1 MGSPLFLVFGLVGA
15 VAAVGMWLAGRI
27 GTAREGRRARA
38 GRAQDVAAFAA
49 AVAEQR
55 AARLRHH
62 VATTPGLVDAVAA
75 ATALSAGVWSRRS
88 EHGDAFRVVLGRGPV
103 EWDVRLDAD
112 DLPAELAAIVS
123 TSERFDDVPVATD
136 LGAGAALAVRG
147 EHATSVVRALIVQL
161 ATWAGPA
168 DWCLVVVTADPPR
181 WEWCRWLPHAAAG
194 DDAGVV
200 AADDA
205 DRLAAALGQLDEDRH
220 VVVVTDRPDLL
231 VQRTG
236 TLRRFLGTAGSV
248 AVVTAV
254 APGEAVPA
262 MCRSVLDIGSI
273 GLARWAPDASL
284 ATGVDVVHAAGTT
297 IATATTIARALARL
311 HDPEDPDSAAGALPV
326 SVGLGELS
334 AHHGAGPI
342 DDAIAIAATWRA
354 HGPDPRPVAPL
365 GLTADGVVEIDLVRD
380 GPHAL
385 VAGTT
390 GSGKSELLRTLVVSL
405 AAGCSPAHLT
415 FVLVDYKG
423 GATFDACADLPHT
436 VGLVTDLDDRLAER
450 ALTSL
455 EAELRRRERLLRSV
469 GAADL
474 AEYRAVPGRPALP
487 RLVVVVDEFA
497 ALSADVA
504 AFVPALVG
512 IAQRGRSL
520 GIHLVLAT
528 QRPAGVVSDDIRANT
543 NLRLALR
550 LHDPVDARDV
560 VGDTA
565 PATFPRARPGRVML
579 RLGPDDAVV
588 FQAAHSGE
596 TELAVLVDSIR
607 RAAAL
612 SDVPAP
618 HRPWLPALPA
628 TVTAGEL
635 TTPGAVGIVDVP
647 AEQRR
652 APLCWEPADG
662 SLALIGSRG
671 AGTTTALRSL
681 LASVCRRRPPSDVH
695 VYVIDASG
703 DERLDAL
710 ADLPHCA
717 GVVRPHER
725 ERLARL
731 LRRLTGELDRR
742 RAVQRSAPDM
752 IVAVDGMPALRG
764 ALDTPADAAE
774 HDALLRIVAEGAA
787 SGMACVMTSER
798 PGALPTSIL
807 AACADR
813 WLFHLDDPSE
823 ATACGVAPAL
833 LPAAIAGRVIVA
845 STRREAQL
853 AVVEPVTTGPADR
866 GPTGIGVLP
875 RDVGA
880 LELPAGR
887 VTADGELDLV
897 VGIDFETLEPARL
910 HVPDG
915 EHVLVAGPPRSGRSA
930 ALARLAASWREAH
943 PDGAVITVAPLRRS
957 PLASWPG
964 ATGDID
970 ILPAG
975 GPALVVIDDAERVDD
990 ASGALS
996 RLVADRRSG
1005 VLVVAAARPDTLRTL
1020 YGHWTAVVRRSRT
1033 GLLMA
1038 GCTDVDGDLL
1048 GELLPRTPP
1057 IPARPGLAWV
1067 VSAGGRS
1074 LAQVAR

>member
-1 MGSPLFLVFGLVGA
+1 M
-15 VAAVGMWLAGRI
+15 
-27 GTAREGRRARA
+27 
-38 GRAQDVAAFAA
+38 
-49 AVAEQR
+49 
-55 AARLRHH
+55 
-62 VATTPGLVDAVAA
+62 
-75 ATALSAGVWSRRS
+75 
-88 EHGDAFRVVLGRGPV
+88 
-103 EWDVRLDAD
+103 
-112 DLPAELAAIVS
+112 
-123 TSERFDDVPVATD
+123 
-136 LGAGAALAVRG
+136 
-147 EHATSVVRALIVQL
+147 
-161 ATWAGPA
+161 
-168 DWCLVVVTADPPR
+168 
-181 WEWCRWLPHAAAG
+181 
-194 DDAGVV
+194 
-200 AADDA
+200 
-205 DRLAAALGQLDEDRH
+205 
-220 VVVVTDRPDLL
+220 
-231 VQRTG
+231 
-236 TLRRFLGTAGSV
+236 
-248 AVVTAV
+248 
-254 APGEAVPA
+254 
-262 MCRSVLDIGSI
+262 
-273 GLARWAPDASL
+273 
-284 ATGVDVVHAAGTT
+284 
-297 IATATTIARALARL
+297 
-311 HDPEDPDSAAGALPV
+311 
-326 SVGLGELS
+326 
-334 AHHGAGPI
+334 
-342 DDAIAIAATWRA
+342 
-354 HGPDPRPVAPL
+354 
-365 GLTADGVVEIDLVRD
+365 
-380 GPHAL
+380 
-385 VAGTT
+385 
-390 GSGKSELLRTLVVSL
+390 
-405 AAGCSPAHLT
+405 
-415 FVLVDYKG
+415 
-423 GATFDACADLPHT
+423 
-436 VGLVTDLDDRLAER
+436 
-450 ALTSL
+450 
-455 EAELRRRERLLRSV
+455 
-469 GAADL
+469 
-474 AEYRAVPGRPALP
+474 
-487 RLVVVVDEFA
+487 
-497 ALSADVA
+497 
-504 AFVPALVG
+504 
-512 IAQRGRSL
+512 
-520 GIHLVLAT
+520 
-528 QRPAGVVSDDIRANT
+528 
-543 NLRLALR
+543 
-550 LHDPVDARDV
+550 
-560 VGDTA
+560 
-565 PATFPRARPGRVML
+565 
-579 RLGPDDAVV
+579 
-588 FQAAHSGE
+588 
-596 TELAVLVDSIR
+596 
-607 RAAAL
+607 
-612 SDVPAP
+612 
-618 HRPWLPALPA
+618 
-628 TVTAGEL
+628 
-635 TTPGAVGIVDVP
+635 
-647 AEQRR
+647 
-652 APLCWEPADG
+652 
-662 SLALIGSRG
+662 
-671 AGTTTALRSL
+671 
-681 LASVCRRRPPSDVH
+681 H

-742 RAVQRSAPDM
+742 RAVQGSAPDM

-764 ALDTPADAAE
+764 SLDTPADAAE

-798 PGALPTSIL
+798 PGALPSSIL

-930 ALARLAASWREAH
+930 ALVRLAASWREAH

-975 GPALVVIDDAERVDD
+975 GPALVVIDDAERIDD

-1057 IPARPGLAWV
+1057 IPARPGLAWI